1 MQNIIYMIV
10 GGSAG
15 MLSRYYISNYVNV
28 YFETKL
34 KLGTLIINLVGSLII
49 GAVWALFENN
59 EFDPK
64 IKNMITTGFLGCFTT
79 YSTFSLETMNYIN
92 SREYSMAIFN
102 ILLSNILGIIC
113 VFIGYLTV
121 KKIMNII

>member
-15 MLSRYYISNYVNV
+15 MLSRYFLSNFINTH
-28 YFETKL
+28 FETKL
-34 KLGTLIINLVGSLII
+34 KLGTIVINLVGSLII

-79 YSTFSLETMNYIN
+79 YSTFSLETLNYIN
-92 SREYSMAIFN
+92 AREYSLAFFN
-102 ILLSNILGIIC
+102 IIISNALGILF
-113 VFIGYLTV
+113 VFVGYLTV
-121 KKIMNII
+121 KKLLHI

>member
-15 MLSRYYISNYVNV
+15 MLSRYYLSSLINT

-34 KLGTLIINLVGSLII
+34 RLGTLVINLVGSLII
-49 GAVWALFENN
+49 GAVWALFESN

-79 YSTFSLETMNYIN
+79 YSTFSLETLNYIN
-92 SREYSMAIFN
+92 AREYSLAFFN
-102 ILLSNILGIIC
+102 IIISNALGILF
-113 VFIGYLTV
+113 VFVGYLTV
-121 KKIMNII
+121 KKLLHI